1 MRRLLRMSL
10 EGFKTFPGRTD
21 LDLGPGLTAI
31 VGPNGSGKSNLIDA
45 VAWAVG
51 DRSRKSMRG
60 EAMDDFLFHGG
71 GERKPAS
78 HARVTLSFANEDRL
92 LGIDFSEVTLS
103 RELRRGEGARAWLNG
118 VEARAKDVHSVMSG
132 TGLAGG
138 FSLVRQGLVDRVVLG
153 GPEDVGRW
161 LEESANISAY
171 RAQKREAVERLRKAD
186 ENLAEAERRSA
197 ALSRELGRVRDRAE
211 RARGRRALEAEC
223 SRLRRLLAGWERQRI
238 DTALAQVA
246 ARARELEE
254 RLGRSEAERLER
266 ALRRE
271 RLEEELSAGA
281 TAAVEP
287 SGGCPAE
294 PARAAE
300 QLRSAGTLLHSA
312 ADRLLGGG
320 EAAWGEASALAAE
333 AAGAVRALLS
343 PAGEG
348 EPSGAG
354 RLGELRR
361 LAAEERAWDQEERRR
376 AAALAELQCERA
388 RLEERR
394 RGLGEGAP
402 GGGAGDP
409 EEAARSLGAAERDL
423 AAIGPV
429 DETAEVR
436 EAELREELAGL
447 GPVLADL
454 GSSRAALGAFLRE
467 LDQCT
472 SRLFEETCKAVE
484 RRFAGYCALLFEGGE
499 VSLVRSAPAEGAAD
513 PLDAAPPGVEVRVK
527 LPRKPNVPLP
537 LLSGG
542 ERSLAGLALVL
553 ALAAGEGGG
562 GAPSG
567 RLLIL
572 DEVDAALDE
581 ANASRLARLL
591 RQLRE
596 EHQILCVTHNKL
608 TMRQAS
614 QLVGV
619 TSGPEGSSRLL
630 NVRLEDAA
638 QGGSAA

>member
-1 MRRLLRMSL
+1 VRRLLRLSL
-10 EGFKTFPGRTD
+10 EGFKTFPGRTE
-21 LDLGPGLTAI
+21 LDLAPGLTAI

-45 VAWAVG
+45 IAWAVG

-60 EAMDDFLFHGG
+60 EAMDDLLFHGDS
-71 GERKPAS
+71 ERKAAS

-103 RELRRGEGARAWLNG
+103 RDLRRGEGARVWLNG
-118 VEARAKDVHSVMSG
+118 VEARAKDVHSIMSG

-161 LEESANISAY
+161 LEESATISAY

-186 ENLAEAERRSA
+186 ENFAEAERRNA
-197 ALSRELGRVRDRAE
+197 ALKRELGRVRERAAQARARRVLE
-211 RARGRRALEAEC
+211 AERFRLRRVLTGWERNRIDAALAEIAGRARGL
-223 SRLRRLLAGWERQRI
+223 Q
-238 DTALAQVA
+238 
-246 ARARELEE
+246 EE
-254 RLGRSEAERLER
+254 LGRGEVEHRER

-271 RLEEELSAGA
+271 RLEEELSGTIRPGA
-281 TAAVEP
+281 
-287 SGGCPAE
+287 GCPVA

-300 QLRSAGTLLHSA
+300 ELRSGANRLHSA
-312 ADRLLGGG
+312 ADRLTREG
-320 EAAWGEASALAAE
+320 ETAWHGASSLAAQ
-333 AAGAVRALLS
+333 AAETIRALLS
-343 PAGEG
+343 PSGE
-348 EPSGAG
+348 

-361 LAAEERAWDQEERRR
+361 LAAEERALDQEERRR
-376 AAALAELQCERA
+376 AAELAELNCERA

-394 RGLGEGAP
+394 RGLGDGES
-402 GGGAGDP
+402 GAGDP
-409 EEAARSLGAAERDL
+409 EEAARALDAAERQL

-429 DETAEVR
+429 DETAEAR
-436 EAELREELAGL
+436 EAEILGELTGL
-447 GPVLADL
+447 APVLADL
-454 GSSRAALGAFLRE
+454 GSSRTALDAFLRE
-467 LDQCT
+467 LDACT
-472 SRLFEETCKAVE
+472 SRLFEETRKTVE
-484 RRFAGYCALLFEGGE
+484 RRFAGYCELLFEGGE
-499 VSLVRSAPAEGAAD
+499 ASLRPSERTEGAAD
-513 PLDAAPPGVEVRVK
+513 PFDAAPPGVEVRVK
-527 LPRKPNVPLP
+527 LPRKPDVPLT

-581 ANASRLARLL
+581 ANAARLARLL
-591 RQLRE
+591 RELRD

-619 TSGPEGSSRLL
+619 TAGPDASSRLL
-630 NVRLEDAA
+630 HVRLEEDAR
-638 QGGSAA
+638 GGSAA